1 MPVTTPEADVQRTAV
16 DRTAE
21 LSDEVLTSVESGQR
35 AAIKAVRNFADA
47 VDGQLPLLANEHPSK
62 RQEIIDAAMEM
73 ADQLVHAEYAFLREV
88 TQSAGKALGRA
99 DEGK

>member
-1 MPVTTPEADVQRTAV
+1 MPVTTPEAEVQRTAV

-35 AAIKAVRNFADA
+35 AAIKAVRTFADA
-47 VDGQLPLLANEHPSK
+47 VDGQLPSLANEHPSK

-73 ADQLVHAEYAFLREV
+73 ADQLVHTEYAFLREI
-88 TQSAGKALGRA
+88 THSAGRALGGPN
-99 DEGK
+99 DGK

>member
-1 MPVTTPEADVQRTAV
+1 MPVTTPGTEAQRSAV

-35 AAIKAVRNFADA
+35 AAIKAVRTFADT
-47 VDGQLPLLANEHPSK
+47 VDGQLPLLADEHPSK

-73 ADQLVHAEYAFLREV
+73 ADQLVHTEYAFLREV
-88 TQSAGKALGRA
+88 AQSAGKALGRA